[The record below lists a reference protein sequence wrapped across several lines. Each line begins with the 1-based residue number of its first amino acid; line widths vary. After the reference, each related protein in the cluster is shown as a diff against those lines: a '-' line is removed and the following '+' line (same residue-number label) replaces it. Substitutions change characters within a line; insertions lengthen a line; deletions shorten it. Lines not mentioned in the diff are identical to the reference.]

1 MLMVAL
7 TMSLSSFAVDWLSP
21 PDACIDGIAYHLD
34 RITKEASVTYNGE
47 QPLNSPDAT
56 GGYTG
61 VITIPSSITHEGV
74 TYKVTT
80 IGKFAFRYCKEITSI
95 TIPNSVTNIEK
106 QAFGFCSGL
115 TSITIPNSV
124 TKIGAAA
131 FQFCA
136 GITSIIIPNSVTSI
150 EGDAFSVCEGLTSI
164 KVPDSV
170 TDMGE
175 GVFADCTKLSSV
187 TLSSGLKEIPAWTFS
202 SCYALKS
209 ISIPEN
215 IIYIGDQAFA
225 GCKKLKN
232 VELPNTLKAIRT
244 SAFENCVSITSLTI
258 PNSVTYIGYYAFRGC
273 TKLSSVNIPNKLES
287 IEDAT
292 FGECKELTSIIIP
305 SSVTK
310 IEVGAFGD
318 CPKLSSVINLSRIPQ
333 PTGILGIFSIHGDL
347 HVPVGC
353 KEAYQNTPEW
363 RKFNIIEDAEEVA
376 AQMIENLIEAIG
388 TVKNTAACKSK
399 ITAARFAFDSLSKE
413 VQTLVKN
420 ANILI
425 EAEKTYEKLSGGS
438 TGIVNINSDN
448 NEKSKKYIENGKIV
462 IVKNG
467 KKFNIN
473 GLKQ

>member
-1 MLMVAL
+1 
-7 TMSLSSFAVDWLSP
+7 MSLSTFATDTIYP
-21 PDACIDGIAYHLD
+21 PDVCINGIAYHLD
-34 RITKEASVTYNGE
+34 RETKEASVTYNGE
-47 QPLNSPDAT
+47 RPLDSPDAT

-74 TYKVTT
+74 TYKVTS

-150 EGDAFSVCEGLTSI
+150 EGNAFSVCEGLTSI
-164 KVPDSV
+164 KIPDSV
-170 TDMGE
+170 TDMG
-175 GVFADCTKLSSV
+175 GSVFADCTKLSSV
-187 TLSSGLKEIPAWTFS
+187 TLGRGLKGIPASTFYG
-202 SCYALKS
+202 CHALKS

-232 VELPNTLKAIRT
+232 VELPNTLEDIRP

-258 PNSVTYIGYYAFRGC
+258 PNSVTHIGYYAFRGC

-292 FGECKELTSIIIP
+292 FEECKELTSIIIP

-310 IEVGAFGD
+310 IEFGAFGD
-318 CPKLSSVINLSRIPQ
+318 CPKLSSVINFSRIPQ
-333 PTGILGIFSIHGDL
+333 DLFRVLTYSTYGDL
-347 HVPVGC
+347 HVPAGC
-353 KEAYQNTPEW
+353 KEAYQNAKEW
-363 RKFNIIEDAEEVA
+363 NYFNVIIDDAEEVA

-388 TVKNTAACKSK
+388 TVNNTAACKSK

-438 TGIVNINSDN
+438 TDIVNINSDN